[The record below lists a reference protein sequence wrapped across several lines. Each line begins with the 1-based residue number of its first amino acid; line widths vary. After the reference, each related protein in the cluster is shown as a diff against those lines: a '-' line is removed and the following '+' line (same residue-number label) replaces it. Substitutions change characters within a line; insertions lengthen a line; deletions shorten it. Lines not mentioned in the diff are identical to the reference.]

1 MRRINK
7 IYARA
12 IAYLKPL
19 KKKITPFQTF
29 EYIYIYIYD
38 TKNNTIHQINNL
50 SRAIMSEYINSS
62 HEC

>member
-1 MRRINK
+1 MRWINK

-29 EYIYIYIYD
+29 TYIYD